1 MSIIRID
8 MPKGVQEGQTSVSPV
23 SPQQDVGSP
32 AISRKGAILLGYG
45 AMVAS
50 QSIQLATNEIRA
62 GGNEELATDIEN
74 VVKTAGIV
82 TAVVATQGLALIPL
96 AIQTGSTIVSR
107 NLSMQR
113 ENRSREFER
122 SMQGSRITYMQ
133 GVGYE

>member
-8 MPKGVQEGQTSVSPV
+8 MPKGVPEGQTSVSPV

-32 AISRKGAILLGYG
+32 AVSRKGAVLLGYS
-45 AMVAS
+45 AMVAN
-50 QSIQLATNEIRA
+50 QSIQLVTNEIRA

-74 VVKTAGIV
+74 TVKGVGII
-82 TAVVATQGLALIPL
+82 TAVIATQGAALVPL
-96 AIQTGSTIVSR
+96 GVSAGASIISR
-107 NLSMQR
+107 NRALQR
-113 ENRSREFER
+113 ENRAREFER